1 MNLFKRFQ
9 RLLPQNPLRVG
20 QVLSVDGT
28 AFTVQETG
36 GGLVQVRGE
45 AAVGDKVY
53 FRDSVIEGPAPNL
66 PLEVIEE

>member
-28 AFTVQETG
+28 SITVEETG
-36 GGLVQVRGE
+36 GALVRVRGE
-45 AAVGDKVY
+45 AAVGEKVY